1 MDFPRL
7 TVFQAVARRLSFSQ
21 AADDLHLSQPAVSK
35 HIRQLEAELGV
46 KLFHRAGNR
55 VELTDAGRILA
66 DYAGRVATLSE
77 EVRRVLG
84 ELAGLKRG
92 FLRLAASSTPGLYLL
107 PEALARFGQR
117 YPGIEVSLWL
127 GNSGAVAQQVLQG
140 AADLGFVGL
149 RPELPG
155 LQVRPFAE
163 DQIVL
168 ATPPGHR
175 LAREVVFNQELLAGE
190 TLILREAGSGTRQV
204 VEAGLAQLQVRPGRV
219 LEMAGCEGVRR
230 GVAAGLGVGFAS
242 RRSLALELAQGLL
255 CISPIAEFT
264 FQRPLY
270 TLARKDRR
278 HTSAALAFL
287 AALGKD
293 GPSALSAVESIRCT
307 WLGELS
313 L

>member
-21 AADDLHLSQPAVSK
+21 AADDVHLSQPAVSK

-46 KLFHRAGNR
+46 TLFQRAGNR
-55 VELTDAGRILA
+55 VELTDAGRILT
-66 DYAGRVATLSE
+66 DYAERVATLSE

-92 FLRLAASSTPGLYLL
+92 YLRLAASSTPGLYLL
-107 PEALARFGQR
+107 PEALARFSRR

-127 GNSGAVAQQVLQG
+127 GNSSAVAQQVLQG
-140 AADLGFVGL
+140 AADLGFVGM
-149 RPELPG
+149 RSELPG

-168 ATPPGHR
+168 ATPSDHR
-175 LAREVVFNQELLAGE
+175 LARGAAFSRELLAGE

-219 LEMAGCEGVRR
+219 LEMAGCEGVKR
-230 GVAAGLGVGFAS
+230 GVAAGLGVGFVS
-242 RRSLALELAQGLL
+242 RRALTLELAQGLL
-255 CISPIAEFT
+255 CTSPVAELT
-264 FQRPLY
+264 FRRSLY
-270 TLARKDRR
+270 VLARKDRR
-278 HTSAALAFL
+278 HTPAALAFV
-287 AALGKD
+287 AALAKEIPTG
-293 GPSALSAVESIRCT
+293 
-307 WLGELS
+307 S
-313 L
+313 LPG

>member
-35 HIRQLEAELGV
+35 HIRQLEIELGV
-46 KLFHRAGNR
+46 ELFRRAANR

-66 DYAGRVATLSE
+66 DYAGRMATLSE

-92 FLRLAASSTPGLYLL
+92 YLRLAASSTPGLYLL
-107 PEALARFGQR
+107 PEIVARFGRR

-140 AADLGFVGL
+140 AADLGFVGA

-155 LQVRPFAE
+155 LQARPFAE

-168 ATPPGHR
+168 ATSAGHR
-175 LAREVVFNQELLAGE
+175 LSKTAVFDRELLAGE
-190 TLILREAGSGTRQV
+190 TLILREVGSGTRQV
-204 VEAGLAQLQVRPGRV
+204 VEAGLAALQVRPGRV
-219 LEMAGCEGVRR
+219 IEMTGCEGVKRAV
-230 GVAAGLGVGFAS
+230 GAGLGVGFVS
-242 RRSLALELAQGLL
+242 QRSLALELAQRVV
-255 CISPIAEFT
+255 SVVPVAEFT
-264 FQRPLY
+264 WARHLY
-270 TLARKDRR
+270 TLVRKDRR
-278 HTSAALAFL
+278 HTPAALAFL
-287 AALGKD
+287 AALGK
-293 GPSALSAVESIRCT
+293 
-307 WLGELS
+307 ELPGS
-313 L
+313 SVAQNRPFG

>member
-7 TVFQAVARRLSFSQ
+7 TVFQAAARRLSFSQ

-35 HIRQLEAELGV
+35 HIGQLEAELGV
-46 KLFHRAGNR
+46 KLFQRAGNR
-55 VELTDAGRILA
+55 VELTDAGRLLV

-77 EVRRVLG
+77 EVRRVLS
-84 ELAGLKRG
+84 EMAGLRRG

-127 GNSGAVAQQVLQG
+127 GNSGTVAQQVLQG

-149 RPELPG
+149 RPELTG
-155 LQVRPFAE
+155 LQIRPFAE

-175 LAREVVFNQELLAGE
+175 LASEVVFNQELLAGE
-190 TLILREAGSGTRQV
+190 TLIRREMGSGTREV
-204 VEAGLAQLQVRPGRV
+204 IEAGLAGLGTRPGRM

-230 GVAAGLGVGFAS
+230 GVAAGLGVGFVS
-242 RRSLALELAQGLL
+242 RRSLALELDQGLV
-255 CISPIAEFT
+255 CITPIAEFT
-264 FQRPLY
+264 FQRQLY

-278 HTSAALAFL
+278 HTPAALAFL
-287 AALGKD
+287 AALSKD
-293 GPSALSAVESIRCT
+293 GPPAIPS
-307 WLGELS
+307 G
-313 L
+313 

>member
-7 TVFQAVARRLSFSQ
+7 AVFQAVARRLSFSQ
-21 AADDLHLSQPAVSK
+21 AADDLSLSQPAVSK

-46 KLFHRAGNR
+46 QLFRRASNR

-84 ELAGLKRG
+84 ELAGLRRG
-92 FLRLAASSTPGLYLL
+92 YLRLAASSTPGLYLL
-107 PEALARFGQR
+107 PEVVARFGRR

-127 GNSGAVAQQVLQG
+127 GNSAGVAQQVLQG

-175 LAREVVFNQELLAGE
+175 LARGIAFSPDLLAGE
-190 TLILREAGSGTRQV
+190 TLILREAGSGTRQA
-204 VEAGLAQLQVRPGRV
+204 VEAGLAALQARPARV
-219 LEMAGCEGVRR
+219 IELAGCEAVRR
-230 GVAAGLGVGFAS
+230 GVVAGLGVGFAS
-242 RRSLALELAQGLL
+242 RRSLTLELAQGLL
-255 CISPIAEFT
+255 CISPIPELIFAR
-264 FQRPLY
+264 QLV

-278 HTSAALAFL
+278 HTAATLAFL
-287 AALGKD
+287 AALGKTEPNPK
-293 GPSALSAVESIRCT
+293 G
-307 WLGELS
+307 LGDP
-313 L
+313 

>member
-7 TVFQAVARRLSFSQ
+7 TVFQAVAHRLSFSQ

-35 HIRQLEAELGV
+35 HIRQLEIELGV
-46 KLFHRAGNR
+46 KLFYRAGNR

-92 FLRLAASSTPGLYLL
+92 YLRLAASSTPGLYLL
-107 PEALARFGQR
+107 PEVLARFGQR
-117 YPGIEVSLWL
+117 YPGIELSLWL
-127 GNSGAVAQQVLQG
+127 GNSGAVTQQVLRG

-168 ATPPGHR
+168 ATPAGHR
-175 LAREVVFNQELLAGE
+175 LTREVVFNQELLAGE
-190 TLILREAGSGTRQV
+190 TLILREAGSGTRRV
-204 VEAGLAQLQVRPGRV
+204 VEDGLAQLQMRPGRV
-219 LEMAGCEGVRR
+219 LEMAGCEGVKR
-230 GVAAGLGVGFAS
+230 GVAAGLGVGFVP
-242 RRSLALELAQGLL
+242 RRSLALELAQGTV
-255 CISPIAEFT
+255 CTAPIAEFA
-264 FQRPLY
+264 FQRQLY
-270 TLARKDRR
+270 TLVRKDRR
-278 HTSAALAFL
+278 HTSAALAFVATL
-287 AALGKD
+287 VKD
-293 GPSALSAVESIRCT
+293 GSPALSS
-307 WLGELS
+307 G
-313 L
+313 

>member
-35 HIRQLEAELGV
+35 HIGQLEAELGV
-46 KLFHRAGNR
+46 KLFQRAGNR

-66 DYAGRVATLSE
+66 DYAGRVTILSE

-117 YPGIEVSLWL
+117 YPGIEISLWL
-127 GNSGAVAQQVLQG
+127 GNSGAVTQQVLQG
-140 AADLGFVGL
+140 TADLGFVGL

-155 LQVRPFAE
+155 LQVRPFAD

-168 ATPPGHR
+168 ATPSDHR
-175 LAREVVFNQELLAGE
+175 LALVAAFSRELLAGE

-242 RRSLALELAQGLL
+242 RRALALELAQGLIY
-255 CISPIAEFT
+255 ISPIAEFT
-264 FQRPLY
+264 FQRQLY

-278 HTSAALAFL
+278 HTAAALAFL
-287 AALGKD
+287 AALSKD
-293 GPSALSAVESIRCT
+293 GLPAIPC
-307 WLGELS
+307 G
-313 L
+313 

>member
-35 HIRQLEAELGV
+35 HIGQLEAELGV
-46 KLFHRAGNR
+46 KLFQRAGNR

-77 EVRRVLG
+77 EVRRVLS
-84 ELAGLKRG
+84 EMAGLKRG

-127 GNSGAVAQQVLQG
+127 GNSGTVAQQVLQG

-149 RPELPG
+149 CPELPG
-155 LQVRPFAE
+155 LRITPFAE

-175 LAREVVFNQELLAGE
+175 LTREVVFSQELLAGE
-190 TLILREAGSGTRQV
+190 TLILREAGSGTRRV
-204 VEAGLAQLQVRPGRV
+204 VEDGLAQLQARPGRV
-219 LEMAGCEGVRR
+219 LEMAGCEGVKR

-242 RRSLALELAQGLL
+242 RRSLTLELAQGLL
-255 CISPIAEFT
+255 YISPIAEFT
-264 FQRPLY
+264 FLRQLV
-270 TLARKDRR
+270 TLVRKDRR
-278 HTSAALAFL
+278 HTPAALAFL

-293 GPSALSAVESIRCT
+293 LLPAISSN
-307 WLGELS
+307 
-313 L
+313 